1 MMGFQNLQDLA
12 RLDIYVQEEL
22 SLKIPKLEQQAIFAL
37 QAIIVLKELPQP
49 LLAQLVLFEML
60 LEVPL

>member
-1 MMGFQNLQDLA
+1 MGFQNLQDLA
-12 RLDIYVQEEL
+12 RPDIYVQEEL
-22 SLKIPKLEQQAIFAL
+22 SLKTLKLEQQAIFAL